1 MMWDTLA
8 MSVKIVWK
16 AKGMR
21 SKFGA
26 MKYVIQGG
34 RKYVSRRWPMVG
46 RILTPRA
53 SRDAVPHQATCDLE
67 QPVNLYRIE
76 ILNHKL
82 APIPV
87 RTVSDR
93 EPTINYLFP
102 TLQPSLIFGG
112 YIAALNFILSLTAR
126 GLRFRVVVTE
136 PAIRSLAALRKASA
150 NNSLLSRVLET
161 TEIHLITNRSAALR
175 CHREDRFVG
184 YSWDTMRLAHGL
196 ARDVNGSLPIFFIQE
211 YEPVFYPLDSIH
223 FLASSTYDLDHFSVF
238 NSSIL
243 RDFFRDQN
251 LGVFRNGGGEDRHAW
266 FTHAIT
272 QIRPPTI
279 DALRKRKTQRVLVY
293 ARPEAH
299 AQRNLFEIAIMSLNK
314 AIETG
319 MFGEAWEF
327 VGIGSMAT
335 NGEIS
340 LAEGRTLKMLSR
352 MPLEDYQRM
361 VPDFDIGLSLMYA
374 PHPSVPPFEMA
385 SGGLVTVTNQFV
397 NKSQEKMGRIT
408 PNLIVA
414 RPNIPSIAE
423 ALGQAVRRSYDYAGR
438 IEGASFGQ
446 VCDWSDSFNDAFV
459 RRLSLFTA
467 AVSPSGVAV

>member
-1 MMWDTLA
+1 MWDTLA
-8 MSVKIVWK
+8 MSVKIVWQ

-21 SKFGA
+21 SKLGA
-26 MKYVIQGG
+26 IRYVIQGG
-34 RKYVSRRWPMVG
+34 RKYVSRRWPRVG
-46 RILTPRA
+46 RLLTPGVA
-53 SRDAVPHQATCDLE
+53 QDAPHHQATSDLE
-67 QPVNLYRIE
+67 QPVNFYRIE
-76 ILNHKL
+76 LLNYKL
-82 APIPV
+82 ASIPA
-87 RTVSDR
+87 RTVSNR
-93 EPTINYLFP
+93 KPTLNFLFP

-112 YIAALNFILSLTAR
+112 YIAALNFILNLTER

-136 PAIRSLAALRKASA
+136 PTIRSVEALRKASA
-150 NNSLLSRVLET
+150 NNALLRRVLET
-161 TEIHLITNRSAALR
+161 TEIHLITNRSATLR

-184 YSWDTMRLAHGL
+184 YSWDTMRLAHDL

-211 YEPVFYPLDSIH
+211 YEPVFYPHDSIH
-223 FLASSTYDLDHFSVF
+223 FLASSTYDLDHFAIF

-251 LGVFRNGGGEDRHAW
+251 MGAFRNGDGEDRHAW
-266 FTHAIT
+266 FSHAIT
-272 QIRPPTI
+272 QIRPPTL
-279 DALRKRKTQRVLVY
+279 DALRQRKTRRVLVY

-299 AQRNLFEIAIMSLNK
+299 AQRNLFEIAMMSLNK

-327 VGIGSMAT
+327 VGIGSMAM
-335 NGEIS
+335 NGEIPLS
-340 LAEGRTLKMLSR
+340 EGRKLNMISR

-361 VPDFDIGLSLMYA
+361 VPDFDVGLCLMYA
-374 PHPSVPPFEMA
+374 PHPSVPPFEMV

-414 RPNIPSIAE
+414 RPNILEIAE
-423 ALGQAVRRSYDYAGR
+423 ALGRAARRSSDYAGR

-446 VCDWSDSFNDAFV
+446 VCDWSDSFNDTFV
-459 RRLSLFTA
+459 HRLSLLTA
-467 AVSPSGVAV
+467 ADRPSGVAV